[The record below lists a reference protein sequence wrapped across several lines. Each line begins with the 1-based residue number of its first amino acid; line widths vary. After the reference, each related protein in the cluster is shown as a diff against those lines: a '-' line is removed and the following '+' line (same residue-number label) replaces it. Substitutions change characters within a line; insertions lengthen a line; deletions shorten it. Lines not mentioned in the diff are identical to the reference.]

1 MADLSGMVGLVVGAG
16 PGIGTSCAMRMAA
29 AGADVAVAARN
40 AERVTK
46 LADEVAAT
54 HGRRSLGVSGDL
66 ADTSSCRAIVE
77 QTVAEFGR
85 LDMLVNVATLS
96 GGRQALIDLD
106 WDVYRAAMEVNVIGT
121 LEVSRCAGQQMSSQH
136 TGGSIVQIST
146 LNTHFLQSQMAVY
159 SSTKLALVAASKV
172 LAKELGPDGVRVNIV
187 TPGYTETAP
196 LRAYFE
202 RTAERL
208 GTTAEEVSAKASSS
222 AALRRHVSPDDIA
235 AAVLFLSSPEAHN
248 ITGIELP
255 VDAGQLLG
263 SN

>member
-1 MADLSGMVGLVVGAG
+1 MADLSGMVGLIVGAG
-16 PGIGTSCAMRMAA
+16 PAIGRSCAMGMAA
-29 AGADVAVAARN
+29 AGADVALAARN
-40 AERVTK
+40 LERVTQ
-46 LADEVAAT
+46 LADEVAAS
-54 HGRRSLGVSGDL
+54 HGRRSIGLYGDL
-66 ADTSSCRAIVE
+66 ADSSSCQAIVD
-77 QTVAEFGR
+77 QAIAEFGR

-96 GGRQALIDLD
+96 GGRQAIADLD

-121 LEVSRCAGQQMSSQH
+121 LEVSRCAGRQMSSQD

-146 LNTHFLQSQMAVY
+146 LNTHFLQSQMAAY
-159 SSTKLALVAASKV
+159 SSTKLAMVAASKV

-208 GTTAEEVSAKASSS
+208 GSTADEVSAKAAAS

-263 SN
+263 AS